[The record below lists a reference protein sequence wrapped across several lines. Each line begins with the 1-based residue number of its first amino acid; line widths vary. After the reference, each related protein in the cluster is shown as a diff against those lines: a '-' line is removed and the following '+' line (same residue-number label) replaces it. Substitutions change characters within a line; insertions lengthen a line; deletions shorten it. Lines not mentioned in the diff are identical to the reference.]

1 MSVGMRLAVPATS
14 PRSAPFR
21 AGRERLLR
29 GFATMLT
36 ATAAAFAILVVA
48 VAAVALGMT

>member
-1 MSVGMRLAVPATS
+1 MSVGLRLAVPIGA

-29 GFATMLT
+29 GFATLL
-36 ATAAAFAILVVA
+36 AAAVAALGVVAVA